1 MSINFISSKDSD
13 ETRNLHTKS
22 NNIEIMM
29 GNKTDENIEKLLGS
43 LLQNYQKDLEES
55 MRRSEFN
62 FSSIDLLYYRF

>member
-43 LLQNYQKDLEES
+43 LLQYYQKDLEES
-55 MRRSEFN
+55 MRGSEFN